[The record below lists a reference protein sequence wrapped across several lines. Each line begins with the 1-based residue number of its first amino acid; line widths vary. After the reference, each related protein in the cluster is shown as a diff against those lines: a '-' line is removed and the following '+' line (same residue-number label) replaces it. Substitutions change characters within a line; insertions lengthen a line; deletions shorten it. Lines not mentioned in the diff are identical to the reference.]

1 MKDLAIILEQGE
13 DHITPFKSGRFHEVV
28 ISKGLLYRFPID
40 FIFFRSKTT
49 AFADMTEP
57 GRPKCENVLEVGIK
71 TLQAQRTEPI
81 LYAGRHCILAQRPA
95 LSATP

>member
-40 FIFFRSKTT
+40 FIFFRSKITPFVIP
-49 AFADMTEP
+49 AKADIQFFS
-57 GRPKCENVLEVGIK
+57 G
-71 TLQAQRTEPI
+71 
-81 LYAGRHCILAQRPA
+81 
-95 LSATP
+95 